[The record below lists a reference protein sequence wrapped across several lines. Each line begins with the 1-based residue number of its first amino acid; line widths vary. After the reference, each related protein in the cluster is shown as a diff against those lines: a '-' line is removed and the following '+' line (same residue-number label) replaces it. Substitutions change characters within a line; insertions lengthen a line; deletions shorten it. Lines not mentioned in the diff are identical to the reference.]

1 MTVSITFAYSG
12 TYKGKPVSGTV
23 SAMPISHS
31 QVASVVYA
39 EIIGKDGA
47 TLNRRRNDWDCSSM
61 ADGKGALLRT
71 FDAAGDLEMRVEI
84 TRAAKPEAI
93 ERTPAA
99 IYADWIAAENE
110 WMKQIKAAFPRQR
123 AGDVRYSKEAE
134 GEPGTELRAAYEA
147 FRRFGDEYRKAPG
160 VTGHIRANASNASLL
175 ASRAH

>member
-1 MTVSITFAYSG
+1 MTASVIFAYSG

-23 SAMPISHS
+23 SAMPISYS

-47 TLNRRRNDWDCSSM
+47 KLNRRRNDWDCSSM
-61 ADGKGALLRT
+61 ADNKGVLFRT
-71 FDAAGDLEMRVEI
+71 FNAAGELEMRVEI

-99 IYADWIAAENE
+99 IHADWIKAENE
-110 WMKQIKAAFPRQR
+110 WMQQIKAAFPRKR
-123 AGDVRYSKEAE
+123 AGDVRYHKEAE

-147 FRRFGDEYRKAPG
+147 FRRLGDEYRQSIG
-160 VTGHIRANASNASLL
+160 ASVA
-175 ASRAH
+175 A